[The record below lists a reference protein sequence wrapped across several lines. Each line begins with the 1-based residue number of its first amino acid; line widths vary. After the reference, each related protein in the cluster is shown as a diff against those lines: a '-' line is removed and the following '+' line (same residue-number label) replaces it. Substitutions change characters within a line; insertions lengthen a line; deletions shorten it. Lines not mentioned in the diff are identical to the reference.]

1 MSEVEMMKSEFVAAL
16 EQRDR
21 VMLDRGR
28 AEAAAEIERLRAVEK
43 DHESMLSYMR
53 EILPEAEPDDDI
65 HKIGERLSA
74 QIGKHEAGAKS
85 LTRIQDKARDL
96 ARELGFYRVQRSDES
111 GLEYEAALMAEGKVL
126 VERLRASEAQA
137 IDDADALCEWLRYY
151 DYPSCRFTTV
161 VGAAIKPA
169 CMRALDRRA
178 KKEASDDTVKPA
190 QNDTCDT

>member
-1 MSEVEMMKSEFVAAL
+1 MSIDPSHQRFIDDAAL
-16 EQRDR
+16 
-21 VMLDRGR
+21 
-28 AEAAAEIERLRAVEK
+28 
-43 DHESMLSYMR
+43 
-53 EILPEAEPDDDI
+53 
-65 HKIGERLSA
+65 
-74 QIGKHEAGAKS
+74 GAKVRA
-85 LTRIQDKARDL
+85 LMPTPTIIDEQKAAMLRTSVKELEALVEDAESRANDL
-96 ARELGFYRVQRSDES
+96 AN
-111 GLEYEAALMAEGKVL
+111 ALAKMTADRDALLAWGMAKAKE
-126 VERLRASEAQA
+126 ENDALRASEAQA

>member
-1 MSEVEMMKSEFVAAL
+1 MMKSEFVAAL

-28 AEAAAEIERLRAVEK
+28 AESAAEI
-43 DHESMLSYMR
+43 
-53 EILPEAEPDDDI
+53 
-65 HKIGERLSA
+65 
-74 QIGKHEAGAKS
+74 
-85 LTRIQDKARDL
+85 
-96 ARELGFYRVQRSDES
+96 
-111 GLEYEAALMAEGKVL
+111 
-126 VERLRASEAQA
+126 ERLRASEAQA